1 MKREI
6 KFRVW
11 DSISMKMWDYD
22 SIKNNKF
29 SDFDLDHYTLMQF
42 TGLKDKNGVDIYEG
56 DKVKTPVGE
65 VAIIIYKEK
74 YYCGFVSKEVDSE
87 WCWNIK
93 TFEIEVIGNIH
104 KEINDKNE
112 TDE

>member
-1 MKREI
+1 MREI

-29 SDFDLDHYTLMQF
+29 SDFDLEHYTLMQF

-56 DKVKTPVGE
+56 DKVETPAGE
-65 VAIIIYKEK
+65 VAIITYKEQ
-74 YYCGFVSKEVDSE
+74 YYCGFVVKEIDSE

-104 KEINDKNE
+104 KEINDKN
-112 TDE
+112 